1 MSEQYIQKNVAFVV
15 GVLYAAVNT
24 EDEIEL
30 SRLALLMPLLMDN
43 RIVSNL
49 NDDSKQYGFETL
61 ISINRIPLANYN
73 ERYISVLPLLY
84 QAIAL
89 LLDVEVVSMRNG
101 VLIKIDND
109 VLVDMNVS
117 CQCNS
122 LTRMCIATSKLLKM
136 TEGKSIASMYKFLN
150 IEL

>member
-30 SRLALLMPLLMDN
+30 SRLALLMPLLMDD

-61 ISINRIPLANYN
+61 T
-73 ERYISVLPLLY
+73 YIIHRNKKRSVY
-84 QAIAL
+84 FCH
-89 LLDVEVVSMRNG
+89 LDKN
-101 VLIKIDND
+101 
-109 VLVDMNVS
+109 
-117 CQCNS
+117 
-122 LTRMCIATSKLLKM
+122 
-136 TEGKSIASMYKFLN
+136 
-150 IEL
+150 